1 MVATNRFITKLYGPV
16 EGKCHDN
23 GMLGMSGLLEQL
35 QAHSFERAGNI
46 LCIYGDPAY
55 PLSPHLQAPFRGNNL
70 TNDQIGWNKSMS
82 AVRVSVEWIFE
93 DIINYFK
100 FMDFQKI

>member
-1 MVATNRFITKLYGPV
+1 MVVTHRFITKLYGPV
-16 EGKCHDN
+16 EGKCHDS

-82 AVRVSVEWIFE
+82 AVRVSVEWIFK